1 MLTVVVNLAAHAE
14 LLAEFVAGITE
25 NARASLRDEPGCLR
39 FDVHQQVDDP
49 TRFVLH
55 EVYVD
60 EDAFYTAHRSAPHY
74 AAWQQV
80 AARCVVPGTHINTF
94 CRPLAP
100 EEEDTA

>member
-1 MLTVVVNLAAHAE
+1 MFTVVVHLAAQPAR
-14 LLAEFVAGITE
+14 LAEFLAGIRA

-55 EVYVD
+55 ELYVD
-60 EDAFYTAHRSAPHY
+60 EDAFYATHRTTPHY

-80 AARCVVPGTHINTF
+80 AARCVVPGTHVNTF
-94 CRPLAP
+94 CRPVGP
-100 EEEDTA
+100 EEEGTP